1 MFAVIGQKIAAQL
14 QATSSFVTANGGN
27 NRVFPVRIPQTQK
40 YPCTTYEINNV
51 DNFIAKS
58 SSLDSC
64 NVDITISTFAESYT
78 TTYSQA
84 KTCVEALDL
93 FSITYTEDGQSYTAK
108 FNFET
113 LSDEYHNNAEVF
125 YKNINFNC
133 LIIKN

>member
-40 YPCTTYEINNV
+40 YPCTTYEIMDV
-51 DNFIAKS
+51 DNFVSKNQ
-58 SSLDSC
+58 SLESC
-64 NVDITISTFAESYT
+64 NVSIRLATFGKSYT
-78 TTYSQA
+78 ETYSQA
-84 KTCVEALDL
+84 KAAVLALDL
-93 FSITYTEDGQSYTAK
+93 FSVTYSDGSSYTAK

-125 YKNINFNC
+125 YKNIIFNC